1 MLIPML
7 AIATVLIGAWVL
19 ASLAKAWARTSQS
32 KHQVRR
38 PVISRQRFSLWSF
51 VLLLFAPSS
60 SVQSLSTVDAESH
73 SVRSRRRHDEEFC
86 NVS

>member
-7 AIATVLIGAWVL
+7 AIAAVLIGGWVL
-19 ASLAKAWARTSQS
+19 ALLAKAWARTSPS
-32 KHQVRR
+32 KYEVRR
-38 PVISRQRFSLWSF
+38 PVISRQKFSLWSF

-60 SVQSLSTVDAESH
+60 STQPSSTLDAESD
-73 SVRSRRRHDEEFC
+73 SVRSRRLHDEEFC